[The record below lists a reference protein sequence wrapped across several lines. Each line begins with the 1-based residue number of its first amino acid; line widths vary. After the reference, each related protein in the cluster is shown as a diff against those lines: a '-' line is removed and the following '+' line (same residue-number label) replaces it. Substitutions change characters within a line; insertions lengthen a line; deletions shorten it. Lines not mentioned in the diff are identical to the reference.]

1 MKREFKKIK
10 SVKGELRFAGD
21 KSISHR
27 AVFFSSMAEGKSVIK
42 NISSSEDVKSTQRV
56 FSELGVEFF
65 NDNSDL
71 IVKGKGKQ
79 KFKAPIVNLDCG
91 NSGTTA
97 RLISGLLV
105 AQNFSSVII
114 GDESLSKRPMKRVIE
129 PLSLMGGKIESA
141 NSTLPLRIQPYDSL
155 KAIEYNLPV
164 ASAQVKSAVLIAG
177 LHLSDETKII
187 EKFVTRDHT
196 ERMLGLPVYTIQNS
210 KVVSSSEKFYPT
222 AKDYFIPGDISSA
235 AFFIVLTLI
244 TENSELIIKDV
255 SLNPT
260 RIGFIEVLKKMNAEI
275 NIENV
280 RESSNEPYGDIIV
293 YSSNLKNVGIDDS
306 IIPNIIDEIPVL
318 SVAGIFAE
326 GNFEIRNCE
335 ELRYKESDRIKAI
348 CYNMKLTGLDVEEYP
363 DGFRIAGEIKK
374 AKVNFNSFN
383 DHRIAMAFSVL
394 AMMIGNESSVEGIE
408 CVGIS
413 NPTFY
418 EQINYVSQQ

>member
-1 MKREFKKIK
+1 Y
-10 SVKGELRFAGD
+10 
-21 KSISHR
+21 
-27 AVFFSSMAEGKSVIK
+27 
-42 NISSSEDVKSTQRV
+42 T
-56 FSELGVEFF
+56 
-65 NDNSDL
+65 
-71 IVKGKGKQ
+71 
-79 KFKAPIVNLDCG
+79 
-91 NSGTTA
+91 
-97 RLISGLLV
+97 
-105 AQNFSSVII
+105 
-114 GDESLSKRPMKRVIE
+114 
-129 PLSLMGGKIESA
+129 
-141 NSTLPLRIQPYDSL
+141 
-155 KAIEYNLPV
+155 LPV

-210 KVVSSSEKFYPT
+210 KVVSSSENYYPA
-222 AKDYFIPGDISSA
+222 AKEYFIPGDISSA
-235 AFFIVLTLI
+235 AFFIVLSLI

-275 NIENV
+275 KIENV

-293 YSSNLKNVGIDDS
+293 RSSNLKNVAIDDS

-326 GNFEIRNCE
+326 GDFEIRNCE

-348 CYNMKLTGLDVEEYP
+348 CDNMKLTGLDVEEYP
-363 DGFRIAGEIKK
+363 DGFRISGEMKK
-374 AKVNFNSFN
+374 AEANFKSFN
-383 DHRIAMAFSVL
+383 DHRIAMAFSIL

-408 CVGIS
+408 CVRIS

>member
-1 MKREFKKIK
+1 MKKVFKKIK
-10 SVKGELRFAGD
+10 TVKGELSFAGD

-27 AVFFSSMAEGKSVIK
+27 AVFFASMAEGKSVIR
-42 NISSSEDVKSTQRV
+42 NISSSEDVKSTQKV

-65 NDNSDL
+65 HDNSDL
-71 IVKGKGKQ
+71 IIQGKGRN
-79 KFKAPIVNLDCG
+79 KFKAPVKNLDCG

-105 AQNFSSVII
+105 AQKFSSVLI
-114 GDESLSKRPMKRVIE
+114 GDNSLSKRPMKRVIE
-129 PLSLMGGKIESA
+129 PLSLMGGKIESV
-141 NSTLPLRIQPYDSL
+141 NSVLPLQIFPSESL
-155 KAIEYNLPV
+155 RAIEYSLPV

-177 LHLSDETKII
+177 LHLNDETKVI
-187 EKFVTRDHT
+187 EKFITRDHT
-196 ERMLGLPVYTIQNS
+196 ERMLGLPVNTIENF
-210 KVVSSSEKFYPT
+210 KIVSSSEKYFPT
-222 AKDYFIPGDISSA
+222 AKEYFIPGDISSA

-260 RIGFIEVLKKMNAEI
+260 RTGFIEVLKKMNADI
-275 NIENV
+275 KIENV
-280 RESSNEPYGDIIV
+280 RESSNEPFGDLIV
-293 YSSNLKNVGIDDS
+293 RSSHLTNIRIDPS

-318 SVAGIFAE
+318 SIAGIFAE

-335 ELRYKESDRIKAI
+335 ELRYKESDRINAI
-348 CYNMKLTGLDVEEYP
+348 CENFRLTGLDVEEFP
-363 DGFRIAGEIKK
+363 DGFRISGEIKK

-383 DHRIAMAFSVL
+383 DHRIAMAFSIL
-394 AMMIGNESSVEGIE
+394 AMMVGNESSVDEIE

-418 EQINYVSQQ
+418 EQIDSLVK